1 MSQDGLLREM
11 LLLKYRLEIFQ
22 ILLVS
27 NSIGFFGGEAG
38 GGGRKLFRLPFIK
51 HLVGARASASY
62 APAVTNLFSRAFQ
75 LLKSIRFGICNLL
88 ENFSKVFTKN
98 LIKYLQHNV

>member
-27 NSIGFFGGEAG
+27 NSIGVFWGEGA
-38 GGGRKLFRLPFIK
+38 KAILPPLYKTLGWGPRPCFLRPCG
-51 HLVGARASASY
+51 H
-62 APAVTNLFSRAFQ
+62 
-75 LLKSIRFGICNLL
+75 
-88 ENFSKVFTKN
+88 
-98 LIKYLQHNV
+98 

>member
-38 GGGRKLFRLPFIK
+38 GGGAKAIPPPLYKTFGWSPRLCFLRPCG
-51 HLVGARASASY
+51 H
-62 APAVTNLFSRAFQ
+62 
-75 LLKSIRFGICNLL
+75 
-88 ENFSKVFTKN
+88 
-98 LIKYLQHNV
+98 

>member
-27 NSIGFFGGEAG
+27 NSIGVFWGE

-88 ENFSKVFTKN
+88 ENFSKVFSKN